1 MRYRPRVPRTSRV
14 QPGGMVFH
22 VLNRGNAR
30 MTLFDKSSDYDAF
43 EKAMLAAGHHV
54 RMGAAM
60 GSEL

>member
-1 MRYRPRVPRTSRV
+1 
-14 QPGGMVFH
+14 MVFH